1 MDINSLINSD
11 LGSQI
16 IGELSKKTGVSLK
29 ETSSVVKEAAPAMIE
44 KIKANAFS
52 EQGASAL
59 MNALSKHDGSVL
71 ENISE
76 FLGGSASKDGSKIL
90 GHVFGDQ
97 IKAFESGISKKTGV
111 GAGNVSS
118 ILTLLAPIVMG
129 YIGKQSK
136 GKASSGMDLGGILGG
151 MLSGG
156 KGGGVLSS
164 ILEQATGAAG
174 TGKSKSKGGLGDLL
188 GGLGSLFGK
197 K

>member
-76 FLGGSASKDGSKIL
+76 F
-90 GHVFGDQ
+90 
-97 IKAFESGISKKTGV
+97 
-111 GAGNVSS
+111 
-118 ILTLLAPIVMG
+118 
-129 YIGKQSK
+129 
-136 GKASSGMDLGGILGG
+136 
-151 MLSGG
+151 
-156 KGGGVLSS
+156 
-164 ILEQATGAAG
+164 
-174 TGKSKSKGGLGDLL
+174 
-188 GGLGSLFGK
+188 
-197 K
+197 